1 MPGWHTIIRGLAPQA
16 GGFRRRSNKPSSV
29 GLSAWLIVVNERLPC
44 VLQVVA
50 ATCSSVSYLN
60 TCQTCNPGSDPV
72 ASHAQYITNRI
83 HGNAF
88 GGKISLRGRQLVR
101 PALRGH
107 PRHVFAARAVARAC
121 YRRSAKTHRARE
133 DALVRLSPPPLAVN
147 KRADNRLTCDPTPL
161 CLQVADQNPL
171 VFSGVN
177 VPVAVTN
184 APNDRV
190 C

>member
-16 GGFRRRSNKPSSV
+16 GGFRRRSNRIASV

-88 GGKISLRGRQLVR
+88 GDTEAAGEKTSSKHPAPRISTYGTWTFASGTGRKGHMGHKGRDVVDRVRSSIVAPAHAAKTCRGC
-101 PALRGH
+101 P
-107 PRHVFAARAVARAC
+107 
-121 YRRSAKTHRARE
+121 RSADRAIPR
-133 DALVRLSPPPLAVN
+133 P
-147 KRADNRLTCDPTPL
+147 KRDFEVHYHHLT
-161 CLQVADQNPL
+161 
-171 VFSGVN
+171 
-177 VPVAVTN
+177 
-184 APNDRV
+184 
-190 C
+190 

>member
-16 GGFRRRSNKPSSV
+16 GGFRRRSNRIASV

-83 HGNAF
+83 HRIAF
-88 GGKISLRGRQLVR
+88 GGTESGWGKDVFETSSPQNLDIWNVDVCQRYARR
-101 PALRGH
+101 P
-107 PRHVFAARAVARAC
+107 
-121 YRRSAKTHRARE
+121 
-133 DALVRLSPPPLAVN
+133 LSPLLSVSRERGLRCLPRLKAAWGNVELICLTQIHRFT
-147 KRADNRLTCDPTPL
+147 KRFLLVYKKIFTG
-161 CLQVADQNPL
+161 LQKD
-171 VFSGVN
+171 F
-177 VPVAVTN
+177 
-184 APNDRV
+184 
-190 C
+190 

>member
-16 GGFRRRSNKPSSV
+16 GGFRRRSNRIASV

-83 HGNAF
+83 HRSPHSRGTESSTEKDPRASSWQSSLSTFPCRQRRFRVFVIYMEMSTTSTRTAGAESVSAIFIFVSAIFDFVSAKIQNGSAKIWLF
-88 GGKISLRGRQLVR
+88 DVEISLRG
-101 PALRGH
+101 
-107 PRHVFAARAVARAC
+107 
-121 YRRSAKTHRARE
+121 
-133 DALVRLSPPPLAVN
+133 
-147 KRADNRLTCDPTPL
+147 
-161 CLQVADQNPL
+161 
-171 VFSGVN
+171 
-177 VPVAVTN
+177 
-184 APNDRV
+184 
-190 C
+190 